1 MNTVKIGIDTNIE
14 ISSEDKNQ
22 ILKFLNIFDY
32 ILMYDLYVSTTNSH
46 LQSTKEKKL
55 KIKNFKEMQNFLSF
69 NFL

>member
-32 ILMYDLYVSTTNSH
+32 ILMNDLDVSTTNPH
-46 LQSTKEKKL
+46 LQWTQER
-55 KIKNFKEMQNFLSF
+55 KIKN
-69 NFL
+69 